1 MSRFFPPTALMTIA
15 GISLYEDPQK
25 GDEGPMAI
33 KHKSIFY
40 LTPFYD
46 EPGRDELLQVYEEI
60 KNGKGDIAPWDGERT
75 NKIYIT
81 GGNKQ
86 KLRKPLRS

>member
-1 MSRFFPPTALMTIA
+1 MTIA

-33 KHKSIFY
+33 KHNSIFY

-60 KNGKGDIAPWDGERT
+60 KNGKGNIAPWDGERT